1 MLDPRLGSLKWS
13 SEPSQQW
20 ENFFGL
26 IVLQFLSHPP
36 SGYEIS
42 FYHDCAP
49 PTILLCLL
57 LCLWMWGIF
66 FLVGSSILLWIVAQL
81 IVALL
86 VLLQGEMS
94 TTIWNR
100 KLMLPLLLC
109 LDSFLANYGVSNAGF
124 LFLAIMEFT

>member
-1 MLDPRLGSLKWS
+1 
-13 SEPSQQW
+13 
-20 ENFFGL
+20 
-26 IVLQFLSHPP
+26 
-36 SGYEIS
+36 
-42 FYHDCAP
+42 
-49 PTILLCLL
+49 
-57 LCLWMWGIF
+57 MWGIF

-94 TTIWNR
+94 TTIWNW

-109 LDSFLANYGVSNAGF
+109 LDSFLANFGVSNAGF